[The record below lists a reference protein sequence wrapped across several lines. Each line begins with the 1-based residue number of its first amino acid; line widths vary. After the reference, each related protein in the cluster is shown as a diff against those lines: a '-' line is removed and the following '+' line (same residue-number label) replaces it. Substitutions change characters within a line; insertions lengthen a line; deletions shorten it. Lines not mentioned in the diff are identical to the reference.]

1 MGARKAN
8 LDPFM
13 REIIKQFGLQHLGHL
28 RVINKIVKGFPR
40 LLLDLSAESFA
51 EVINMAFGRP
61 LSPPFDPYATGL
73 NFLIASYFIPY
84 VGLTG
89 FVGAN
94 PKLQASLSKKIVAG
108 LLAVEVGQD
117 AVIRAFL
124 NERAME
130 KVEPYGTTVGEFTG
144 RLSELRNKL
153 GHAGLKDKGLQIGG
167 KGKIKGKILCWRQV
181 LCWVWKKTSG
191 DTQNFCMEVVMS
203 TFLEVSSPGLMVALP
218 DFVCTCTA
226 MLDFLVFLGF
236 FLSFFY
242 TKIKNS
248 FFFLLLL

>member
-1 MGARKAN
+1 MEYLEAEFFLRGSLGHGLDKFAPNLTFGGPKPMGARKAN

-153 GHAGLKDKGLQIGG
+153 GHAGLKDKGLQIGEFLYG
-167 KGKIKGKILCWRQV
+167 G
-181 LCWVWKKTSG
+181 G
-191 DTQNFCMEVVMS
+191 DEHV
-203 TFLEVSSPGLMVALP
+203 PG
-218 DFVCTCTA
+218 
-226 MLDFLVFLGF
+226 GF
-236 FLSFFY
+236 FPWTNGRIARFRMHLHCDA
-242 TKIKNS
+242 
-248 FFFLLLL
+248 